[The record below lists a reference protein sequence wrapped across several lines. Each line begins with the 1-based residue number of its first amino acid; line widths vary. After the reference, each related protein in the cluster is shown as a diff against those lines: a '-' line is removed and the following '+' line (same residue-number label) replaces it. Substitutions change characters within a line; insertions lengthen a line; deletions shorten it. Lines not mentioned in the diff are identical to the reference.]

1 MMLKHLVAI
10 ALLAVSSLALSQTII
25 YYEDGS
31 VYTLKEYEKIF
42 VSTTGKMY
50 RKQSYRN
57 GNVFFTNVGPNEN
70 VDPEA
75 LVTDGMEP
83 GSEEWCEVY
92 VPYQLGYTFDDQ
104 IYERACRG

>member
-1 MMLKHLVAI
+1 MKLIVFVVT
-10 ALLAVSSLALSQTII
+10 LLISFAVSAQTII

-42 VSTTGKMY
+42 ISTTGKMY

-75 LVTDGMEP
+75 VVTDGMEP
-83 GSEEWCEVY
+83 GSDEWCEAY
-92 VPYQLGYTFDDQ
+92 IPYQLGYTFDDQ
-104 IYERACRG
+104 IYERACTG